1 MGLWKERKRPRRA
14 RSSGSIANRSWPLK
28 SALPPVTS
36 YEGWPTSTFVN
47 VLLPDPFLPM
57 MACVS
62 PSLMVSVTPFRISSP
77 VSATL
82 AVRSFTSSSTS
93 PFAARTLSAE
103 ARAPLAPRAIFPD
116 APKRA
121 RAFLLEES
129 PAADARAH
137 RRRHHTRRHCRI
149 CDAASGGR
157 PPYPVLCRSRPGT
170 LAVRVGARFHGNP
183 PSVEF
188 ESACEEIQRRIRRK
202 VDQKTEEFSFK

>member
-129 PAADARAH
+129 PAADARAPTAAVII
-137 RRRHHTRRHCRI
+137 RADIAESVTRR
-149 CDAASGGR
+149 AAGGR
-157 PPYPVLCRSRPGT
+157 LIPFYAGLDPEPSR
-170 LAVRVGARFHGNP
+170 
-183 PSVEF
+183 F
-188 ESACEEIQRRIRRK
+188 EWELGFTETPFGRI
-202 VDQKTEEFSFK
+202 